1 MAGRIAYEEMSKEVY
16 RRFLRGSFLCL
27 FLIFGVGWRVE
38 EAPGEWILS
47 CCGRYAGILHGA
59 CGLSR
64 RDRQ

>member
-1 MAGRIAYEEMSKEVY
+1 MSKY
-16 RRFLRGSFLCL
+16 MC
-27 FLIFGVGWRVE
+27 VGDFWGRLEGGGGRE
-38 EAPGEWILS
+38 EGILS